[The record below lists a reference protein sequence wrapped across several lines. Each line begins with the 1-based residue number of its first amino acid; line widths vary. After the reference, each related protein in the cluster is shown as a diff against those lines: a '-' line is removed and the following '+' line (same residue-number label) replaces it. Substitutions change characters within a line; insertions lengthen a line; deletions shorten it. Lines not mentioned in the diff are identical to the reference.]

1 MPPSFNFRAA
11 TLWPEDLGAPVTF
24 HSRRV
29 LRHISG
35 RQATHAM
42 EQVRALLTTTYY
54 HLLPLTTI
62 YYH

>member
-1 MPPSFNFRAA
+1 MPPLFNFHAA
-11 TLWPEDLGAPVTF
+11 ALWPEDLGAPVAF
-24 HSRRV
+24 RSRRV

-54 HLLPLTTI
+54 HQLPLTTI

>member
-11 TLWPEDLGAPVTF
+11 ALWPEDLGAPVAF

-54 HLLPLTTI
+54 HLLLLTTTD
-62 YYH
+62 YH